1 MRFPDLKVAY
11 SEGQI
16 GWIPYILER
25 ADRVWEDNRGWGG
38 VADIVPEKPSSY
50 FKDHVWGCFFDDA
63 HGLRSVDEIGEDNIT
78 YESDYPHSDST
89 WPRTAADRRGADG
102 GPDRRAAAQDRARQR
117 DQAVRPRLRRLT
129 PPRSADA
136 WTSATPR
143 PNRRSALSC
152 GPGWPRRSPASVQ
165 PPPHDDWA
173 ARRAYDL
180 RWQRTLFDA
189 GYAGV
194 DWPAEGGGRGASP
207 VEQLI
212 FKEECER
219 AGAPYVGV
227 SFVGLLHAGPTVIAE
242 GTPAQ
247 RERYLPAILRGEEVW
262 CQGFS
267 EPDAGSDLASLRTR
281 AVRDGDDYVVTGS
294 KIWTSHAE
302 VADFCELLVRTGD
315 EGNRGISWLI
325 MPMDSP
331 GIEIRP
337 LRTIEGTTEFA
348 QLFLNEVR
356 IPVANRVG
364 EENDGWR
371 VTMVTL
377 SFERGTAFVG
387 ELLECMRLLGE
398 LHPVGRPARPA
409 GRRRPPPA
417 HRAPRGRLR
426 RAVGAHQAQR
436 LGGRPDR
443 CPRHRRVRVQAVV
456 LRARPGAG

>member
-1 MRFPDLKVAY
+1 MDLRYTA
-11 SEGQI
+11 SEQAFRDELRQ
-16 GWIPYILER
+16 WLAATLP
-25 ADRVWEDNRGWGG
+25 G
-38 VADIVPEKPSSY
+38 V
-50 FKDHVWGCFFDDA
+50 
-63 HGLRSVDEIGEDNIT
+63 
-78 YESDYPHSDST
+78 
-89 WPRTAADRRGADG
+89 GA
-102 GPDRRAAAQDRARQR
+102 
-117 DQAVRPRLRRLT
+117 
-129 PPRSADA
+129 
-136 WTSATPR
+136 
-143 PNRRSALSC
+143 
-152 GPGWPRRSPASVQ
+152 

-173 ARRAYDL
+173 GRRAYDL
-180 RWQRTLFDA
+180 RWQQLLFEA

-194 DWPAEGGGRGASP
+194 DWPAEGGGRGSSP

-227 SFVGLLHAGPTVIAE
+227 NFVGLLHAGPTIIAE
-242 GTPAQ
+242 GTAAQ
-247 RERYLPAILRGEEVW
+247 KERYLPAILQGREVW

-267 EPDAGSDLASLRTR
+267 EPDAGSDLASLRTK

-302 VADFCELLVRTGD
+302 VADNCELLVRTG
-315 EGNRGISWLI
+315 EERNRGITWLI
-325 MPMDSP
+325 MPMDAP

-387 ELLECMRLLGE
+387 ELLEAMRLLGE
-398 LHPVGRPARPA
+398 LHAIGTRLDLFRTDASLQKRI
-409 GRRRPPPA
+409 
-417 HRAPRGRLR
+417 GRLVAAFDALWALTKR
-426 RAVGAHQAQR
+426 NVSEAAQTGVPGIGGSVFKLSFSEHAQALGDLAMEMLDSAALTAEPLTGPGGPIGNAEQVHNWYKSINLTIAAGTSQVQR
-436 LGGRPDR
+436 NIVAERILGLPK
-443 CPRHRRVRVQAVV
+443 
-456 LRARPGAG
+456 AR

>member
-1 MRFPDLKVAY
+1 MDLRYTA
-11 SEGQI
+11 
-16 GWIPYILER
+16 
-25 ADRVWEDNRGWGG
+25 
-38 VADIVPEKPSSY
+38 PEQAFRQELRDWLAATLPAVGAPPS
-50 FKDHVWGCFFDDA
+50 
-63 HGLRSVDEIGEDNIT
+63 
-78 YESDYPHSDST
+78 
-89 WPRTAADRRGADG
+89 
-102 GPDRRAAAQDRARQR
+102 
-117 DQAVRPRLRRLT
+117 
-129 PPRSADA
+129 
-136 WTSATPR
+136 
-143 PNRRSALSC
+143 
-152 GPGWPRRSPASVQ
+152 
-165 PPPHDDWA
+165 HDDWA
-173 ARRAYDL
+173 ARRSYDL
-180 RWQRTLFDA
+180 QWQRLLFEA

-194 DWPAEGGGRGASP
+194 DWPAEGGGRGSSP

-227 SFVGLLHAGPTVIAE
+227 NFVGLLHAGPTIIAE
-242 GTPAQ
+242 GTAAQ
-247 RERYLPAILRGEEVW
+247 KERYLPGILRGEEVW

-302 VADFCELLVRTGD
+302 VADNCELLVRTG
-315 EGNRGISWLI
+315 EERNRGITWLI

-348 QLFLNEVR
+348 QLFLNGVR

-387 ELLECMRLLGE
+387 ELLECVRLLGE
-398 LHPVGRPARPA
+398 LHGIGTRLELFRHDPSWHKRI
-409 GRRRPPPA
+409 
-417 HRAPRGRLR
+417 GRLVAAFDALWALTKR
-426 RAVGAHQAQR
+426 NVSEAAQTGVPGIGGSVFKLSFSEHAQALADLAMEMLDTAALSADPLTGPLGPFGNAEQVHNWYKSINLTIAAGTSQVQR
-436 LGGRPDR
+436 NIVAERILGL
-443 CPRHRRVRVQAVV
+443 PRTR
-456 LRARPGAG
+456 

>member
-1 MRFPDLKVAY
+1 MDLRYTA
-11 SEGQI
+11 SEQAFREE
-16 GWIPYILER
+16 LR
-25 ADRVWEDNRGWGG
+25 AWLGATLSGVGDR
-38 VADIVPEKPSSY
+38 
-50 FKDHVWGCFFDDA
+50 
-63 HGLRSVDEIGEDNIT
+63 
-78 YESDYPHSDST
+78 
-89 WPRTAADRRGADG
+89 
-102 GPDRRAAAQDRARQR
+102 
-117 DQAVRPRLRRLT
+117 
-129 PPRSADA
+129 
-136 WTSATPR
+136 
-143 PNRRSALSC
+143 
-152 GPGWPRRSPASVQ
+152 
-165 PPPHDDWA
+165 PPHDDWT

-180 RWQRTLFDA
+180 HWQRLLFDA

-227 SFVGLLHAGPTVIAE
+227 NFVGLLHAGPTVIAE

-247 RERYLPAILRGEEVW
+247 KARYLPGILRGEEVW

-267 EPDAGSDLASLRTR
+267 EPDAGSDLASLRTQ
-281 AVRDGDDYVVTGS
+281 AVRDGDHYVVSGS

-315 EGNRGISWLI
+315 AGNRGITWLI

-331 GIEIRP
+331 GIEIQP

-387 ELLECMRLLGE
+387 ELLEAMRLLNE
-398 LHPVGRPARPA
+398 LYAIGVRFELFENDHSGLAHRLGHLCAAFDALWALTKRNVSEAATTGVPGIGGSVFKLSFSEHAQELGDVAMEMLDQAGLCADPLTRHGMPVGNAEQVHNWYKSINLTIAA
-409 GRRRPPPA
+409 GTSQVQRNIVAERILGL
-417 HRAPRGRLR
+417 PRTR
-426 RAVGAHQAQR
+426 
-436 LGGRPDR
+436 
-443 CPRHRRVRVQAVV
+443 
-456 LRARPGAG
+456 